1 MNFTH
6 HRERLIYITGSAD
19 KLAFDVFFIIFDLL
33 NQLYEKMDIFP
44 GSASPSGL
52 FTG

>member
-1 MNFTH
+1 MSFPQLPNM
-6 HRERLIYITGSAD
+6 LIYIAGSAN
-19 KLAFDVFFIIFDLL
+19 KLAFDDFFIIFDLL

-44 GSASPSGL
+44 GSASSNGL